1 MPDTTRLTQ
10 VKQEKRKVESMTHS
24 VSYTKDGDIG
34 IITINNPPVNAL
46 SYHVRQGLLESFTEA
61 NNDDTIATVLICDGR
76 TFIAGADITEFG
88 KPPQEPGFLGTMEV
102 IENLQK
108 PSVAAIHGTAL
119 GGGLETA
126 LCCHYRVAVPSA
138 RVGLPE
144 VALGLLPGGGGT
156 QRLPRLIGPEA
167 ALQAITSGVP
177 MAANQA
183 QKVGVI
189 DAIVDEGNLL
199 EGAKAF
205 ARTLVADGAPLKK
218 IRDLSDKVTGVNL
231 AIFDAARKQA
241 SKERRGFE
249 APQRCIDCV
258 EAACTLPFDEGLAKE
273 QELFRQVL
281 TSNQSAAQRHIFF
294 AERAAAK
301 VNDMPKDTKP
311 LAIKKVGIIGAGTMG
326 GGIAMNFVNAGIPV
340 TILETSQEFLDKG
353 LAVVRGNYERSA
365 KKGRFTTEQV
375 EQRLGLLTPTL
386 DYAAIGDVDMVIEAV
401 FENMDIKKEVFAKLD
416 AATKPACIL
425 ASNTS
430 TLDVN
435 EIASVTKR
443 PDKVIG
449 THFFSPA
456 NVMRLLEIVRG
467 EKTSFETLTT
477 AQAVAKAIN
486 KIGVVVGVCDGF
498 VGNRMLHYYG
508 GQAEFMLEEGCLP
521 QDIDDAIYDLGLAMG
536 PLAMGDLAGL
546 DVSWRIRQGRGLP
559 ERLPEGA
566 RYCGIPDLIC
576 EKGRFGQKTGAGYYK
591 YEKGDRTRYPDPE
604 IEALIVNYSKEKGI
618 ERRDIS
624 REEIVERS
632 MYALINE
639 GARIL
644 EEGIAQRASD
654 IDVIYV
660 YGYGF
665 PAYLGGPM
673 FYADTV
679 GVDKVYKRVCEF
691 SEQDPASWQP
701 APLLKKLA
709 EEGGKF
715 NS

>member
-1 MPDTTRLTQ
+1 MAGP
-10 VKQEKRKVESMTHS
+10 
-24 VSYTKDGDIG
+24 
-34 IITINNPPVNAL
+34 L
-46 SYHVRQGLLESFTEA
+46 SLV
-61 NNDDTIATVLICDGR
+61 
-76 TFIAGADITEFG
+76 G
-88 KPPQEPGFLGTMEV
+88 KPLQEPSFLGTMEV

-189 DAIVDEGNLL
+189 DAVVDEGNLL

-205 ARTLVADGAPLKK
+205 ARKLVADSAPLKK
-218 IRDLSDKVTGVNL
+218 VRDLSDKVTGVDL

-281 TSNQSAAQRHIFF
+281 TSDQSAAQRHIFF

-375 EQRLGLLTPTL
+375 EQRMGLLTPTV
-386 DYAAIGDVDMVIEAV
+386 DYADIADVDLIIEAV

-416 AATKPACIL
+416 AATKPECIL

-456 NVMRLLEIVRG
+456 NVMRLLEIVRS
-467 EKTSFETLTT
+467 EKTSFETLAT

-521 QDIDDAIYDLGLAMG
+521 HNIDDAIYDLGLAMG
-536 PLAMGDLAGL
+536 PLSMGDLAGL

-591 YEKGDRTRYPDPE
+591 YETGDRTRYPDPE
-604 IEALIVNYSKEKGI
+604 IETLIVNYSKEKGI

>member
-1 MPDTTRLTQ
+1 
-10 VKQEKRKVESMTHS
+10 MTHS

-34 IITINNPPVNAL
+34 IITVNNPPVNAL
-46 SYHVRQGLLESFTEA
+46 SHHVRQGLLESFIKA
-61 NNDDTIATVLICDGR
+61 NTDDTIATVLICDGR

-88 KPPQEPGFLGTMEV
+88 KPLQAPSFLGTMEV

-189 DAIVDEGNLL
+189 DAVVDEGNLL

-205 ARTLVADGAPLKK
+205 ARALVADGAPLKK
-218 IRDLSDKVTGVNL
+218 VRDLSDKVTGVDL
-231 AIFDAARKQA
+231 AIFDAARTQA

-365 KKGRFTTEQV
+365 KKGRFTAEQV
-375 EQRLGLLTPTL
+375 EQRMGLLTPTL

-416 AATKPACIL
+416 AATKPECIL

-435 EIASVTKR
+435 AIASVTKR

-467 EKTSFETLTT
+467 EKTSFETLAT
-477 AQAVAKAIN
+477 AQAVAKTIN

-521 QDIDDAIYDLGLAMG
+521 HNIDDAIYDLGLAMG
-536 PLAMGDLAGL
+536 PLSMGDLAGL

-576 EKGRFGQKTGAGYYK
+576 ERGRFGQKTGAGYYK

-604 IEALIVNYSKEKGI
+604 IEALIVNYSKAKGI
-618 ERRDIS
+618 QRRDIS

-639 GARIL
+639 GTRIL

-679 GVDKVYKRVCEF
+679 GLDKVYKRVCEF

-709 EEGGKF
+709 KEGGRF

>member
-1 MPDTTRLTQ
+1 
-10 VKQEKRKVESMTHS
+10 MTHS

-34 IITINNPPVNAL
+34 IITVNNPPVNAL
-46 SYHVRQGLLESFTEA
+46 SHHVRQGLLESFIEA
-61 NNDDTIATVLICDGR
+61 NTDDTIATVLICDGR

-88 KPPQEPGFLGTMEV
+88 KPLQAPSFLGTMEV

-126 LCCHYRVAVPSA
+126 LCCHYRVAVPST

-189 DAIVDEGNLL
+189 DAVVDEGNLL

-205 ARTLVADGAPLKK
+205 ARALVADGAPLKK
-218 IRDLSDKVTGVNL
+218 VRDLSDKVTGVDL
-231 AIFDAARKQA
+231 AIFDAARTQA

-365 KKGRFTTEQV
+365 KKGRFTAEQV
-375 EQRLGLLTPTL
+375 EQRMGLLTPTL

-401 FENMDIKKEVFAKLD
+401 FENMDIKKDVFAKLD
-416 AATKPACIL
+416 AATKPECIL

-435 EIASVTKR
+435 AIASVTKR

-467 EKTSFETLTT
+467 EKTSFETLAT
-477 AQAVAKAIN
+477 AQAVGKAIN

-521 QDIDDAIYDLGLAMG
+521 HNIDDAIYDLGLAMG
-536 PLAMGDLAGL
+536 PLSMGDLAGL

-576 EKGRFGQKTGAGYYK
+576 ERGRFGQKTGAGYYK

-604 IEALIVNYSKEKGI
+604 IEALIVNYSKAKGI
-618 ERRDIS
+618 QRRDIS
-624 REEIVERS
+624 REEIIERS

-679 GVDKVYKRVCEF
+679 GLDKVYKRVCEF

-709 EEGGKF
+709 KEGGRF

>member
-1 MPDTTRLTQ
+1 
-10 VKQEKRKVESMTHS
+10 MTHS

-34 IITINNPPVNAL
+34 IITVNNPPVNAL
-46 SYHVRQGLLESFTEA
+46 SHHVRQGLLESFIEA
-61 NNDDTIATVLICDGR
+61 NTDDTIATVLICDGR

-88 KPPQEPGFLGTMEV
+88 KPLQAPSFLGTMEV

-189 DAIVDEGNLL
+189 DAVVDEGNLL

-205 ARTLVADGAPLKK
+205 ARALVANGAPLKK
-218 IRDLSDKVTGVNL
+218 VRDLSDKVTGVDL
-231 AIFDAARKQA
+231 AIFDAARTQA

-353 LAVVRGNYERSA
+353 LAVVRGNYERSV
-365 KKGRFTTEQV
+365 KKGRFTAEQV
-375 EQRLGLLTPTL
+375 EQRMGLLTPTL

-416 AATKPACIL
+416 AATKPECIL

-435 EIASVTKR
+435 AIASVTKR

-467 EKTSFETLTT
+467 EKTSFETLAT

-521 QDIDDAIYDLGLAMG
+521 HNIDDAIYDLGLAMG
-536 PLAMGDLAGL
+536 PLSMGDLAGL

-576 EKGRFGQKTGAGYYK
+576 ERGRFGQKTGAGYYK

-604 IEALIVNYSKEKGI
+604 IEALIVNYSKAKGI
-618 ERRDIS
+618 QRRDIS

-679 GVDKVYKRVCEF
+679 GLDKVYKRVCEF

-709 EEGGKF
+709 KEGGRF

>member
-1 MPDTTRLTQ
+1 
-10 VKQEKRKVESMTHS
+10 MTHS

-34 IITINNPPVNAL
+34 IITVNNPPVNAL
-46 SYHVRQGLLESFTEA
+46 SHHVRRGLLESFIEA
-61 NNDDTIATVLICDGR
+61 NTDDTIATVLICDGR

-88 KPPQEPGFLGTMEV
+88 KPLQAPSFLGTMEV

-177 MAANQA
+177 MAAIQA

-189 DAIVDEGNLL
+189 DAVVDEGNLL

-205 ARTLVADGAPLKK
+205 ARALVADGAPLKK
-218 IRDLSDKVTGVNL
+218 VRDLSDKVTDVDL
-231 AIFDAARKQA
+231 AIFDAARTQA

-375 EQRLGLLTPTL
+375 EQRMGLLTPTI
-386 DYAAIGDVDMVIEAV
+386 DYADIGDVDLIIEAV
-401 FENMDIKKEVFAKLD
+401 FENMDIKKDVFAKLD
-416 AATKPACIL
+416 AATKPECIL

-435 EIASVTKR
+435 AIASVTKR
-443 PDKVIG
+443 PEKVIG

-467 EKTSFETLTT
+467 EKTSFETLAT

-521 QDIDDAIYDLGLAMG
+521 HNIDDAIYDLGLAMG
-536 PLAMGDLAGL
+536 PLSMGDLAGL

-591 YEKGDRTRYPDPE
+591 YQPGDRTRYPDPE
-604 IEALIVNYSKEKGI
+604 IEALIVNYSKAKGI
-618 ERRDIS
+618 QRRDIS
-624 REEIVERS
+624 REEIIERS

-673 FYADTV
+673 FYADTI
-679 GVDKVYKRVCEF
+679 GLDKVHKRVCEF

-709 EEGGKF
+709 KEGGRF

>member
-1 MPDTTRLTQ
+1 
-10 VKQEKRKVESMTHS
+10 MTHS

-34 IITINNPPVNAL
+34 IITVNNPPVNAL
-46 SYHVRQGLLESFTEA
+46 SHHVRQGLLESFIEA
-61 NNDDTIATVLICDGR
+61 NTDDTIATVLICDGR

-88 KPPQEPGFLGTMEV
+88 KPLQAPSFLGTMEV

-189 DAIVDEGNLL
+189 DAVVDEGNLL

-205 ARTLVADGAPLKK
+205 ARALVADGAPLKK
-218 IRDLSDKVTGVNL
+218 VRDLSDKVTGVDL
-231 AIFDAARKQA
+231 AIFDAARTQA

-340 TILETSQEFLDKG
+340 TILETSQEFLGKG

-375 EQRLGLLTPTL
+375 EQRMGLLTPTL

-401 FENMDIKKEVFAKLD
+401 FENMDIKKDVFAKLD
-416 AATKPACIL
+416 AATKPECIL

-435 EIASVTKR
+435 AIASVTKR

-467 EKTSFETLTT
+467 EKTSFETLAT
-477 AQAVAKAIN
+477 AQAVGKAIN

-521 QDIDDAIYDLGLAMG
+521 HNIDDAIYDLGLAMG
-536 PLAMGDLAGL
+536 PLSMGDLAGL

-576 EKGRFGQKTGAGYYK
+576 ERGRFGQKTGAGYYK

-604 IEALIVNYSKEKGI
+604 IEALIVNYSKAKGI
-618 ERRDIS
+618 QRRDIS
-624 REEIVERS
+624 REEIIERS

-679 GVDKVYKRVCEF
+679 GLDKVYKRVCEF

-709 EEGGKF
+709 KEGGRF

>member
-1 MPDTTRLTQ
+1 
-10 VKQEKRKVESMTHS
+10 MTHS

-34 IITINNPPVNAL
+34 IITVNNPPVNAL
-46 SYHVRQGLLESFTEA
+46 SHHVRQGLLESFIEA
-61 NNDDTIATVLICDGR
+61 NTDDTIATVLICDGR

-88 KPPQEPGFLGTMEV
+88 KPLQAPSFLGTMEV

-177 MAANQA
+177 MVANQA

-189 DAIVDEGNLL
+189 DAVVDEGNLL

-205 ARTLVADGAPLKK
+205 ARALVADGAPLKK
-218 IRDLSDKVTGVNL
+218 VRDLSDKVTGVDL
-231 AIFDAARKQA
+231 AIFDAARTQA

-340 TILETSQEFLDKG
+340 TILETSQEFLGKG

-375 EQRLGLLTPTL
+375 EQCMGLLTPTL

-401 FENMDIKKEVFAKLD
+401 FENMDIKKDVFAKLD
-416 AATKPACIL
+416 AATKPECIL

-435 EIASVTKR
+435 AIASVTKR
-443 PDKVIG
+443 PEKVIG

-467 EKTSFETLTT
+467 EKTSFETLAT

-521 QDIDDAIYDLGLAMG
+521 HNIDDAIYDLGLAMG
-536 PLAMGDLAGL
+536 PLSMGDLAGL

-591 YEKGDRTRYPDPE
+591 YQPGDRTRYPDPE
-604 IEALIVNYSKEKGI
+604 IESLIVNYSKAKGI
-618 ERRDIS
+618 QRRDIS

-673 FYADTV
+673 FYADTI
-679 GVDKVYKRVCEF
+679 GLDKVYKRVCEF

-709 EEGGKF
+709 KEGGRF

>member
-1 MPDTTRLTQ
+1 
-10 VKQEKRKVESMTHS
+10 MTHS

-34 IITINNPPVNAL
+34 IITVNNPPVNAL
-46 SYHVRQGLLESFTEA
+46 SHHVRQGLLESFIEA
-61 NNDDTIATVLICDGR
+61 NTDDTIATVLICDGR

-88 KPPQEPGFLGTMEV
+88 KPLQAPSFLGTMEV

-189 DAIVDEGNLL
+189 DAVVDEGNLL

-205 ARTLVADGAPLKK
+205 ARALVADGAPLKK
-218 IRDLSDKVTGVNL
+218 VRDLSDKVTGVDL
-231 AIFDAARKQA
+231 AIFDAARTQA

-353 LAVVRGNYERSA
+353 LAVVRGNYERSV
-365 KKGRFTTEQV
+365 KKGRFTAEQV
-375 EQRLGLLTPTL
+375 EQRMGLLTPTL

-416 AATKPACIL
+416 AATKPECIL

-435 EIASVTKR
+435 AIASVTKR

-467 EKTSFETLTT
+467 EKTSFETLAT

-521 QDIDDAIYDLGLAMG
+521 HNIDDAIYDLGLAMG
-536 PLAMGDLAGL
+536 PLSMGDLAGL

-576 EKGRFGQKTGAGYYK
+576 ERGRFGQKTGAGYYK

-604 IEALIVNYSKEKGI
+604 IEALIVNYSKAKGI
-618 ERRDIS
+618 QRRDIS

-679 GVDKVYKRVCEF
+679 GLDKVYKRVCEF

-709 EEGGKF
+709 KEGGRF

>member
-1 MPDTTRLTQ
+1 M
-10 VKQEKRKVESMTHS
+10 SHS
-24 VSYTKDGDIG
+24 VTYTKDGDIG
-34 IITINNPPVNAL
+34 IIAVNNPPVNAL
-46 SYHVRQGLLESFTEA
+46 SQHVRQGLLESFTEA

-88 KPPQEPGFLGTMEV
+88 KPLQPPDFLETMEI
-102 IENLQK
+102 IENLSK
-108 PSVAAIHGTAL
+108 PAVAAIHGTAL

-144 VALGLLPGGGGT
+144 VTLGLLPGGGGT

-167 ALQAITSGVP
+167 ALAAITSGTP
-177 MAANQA
+177 MKAGQA
-183 QKVGVI
+183 HAVGVI
-189 DAIVDEGNLL
+189 DQIVDEGNLL

-205 ARTLVADGAPLKK
+205 ARKLVAEGAKLNKV
-218 IRDLSDKVTGVNL
+218 RDLNDKVTGVDL
-231 AIFDAARKQA
+231 AIFETARKQA
-241 SKERRGFE
+241 HKTRRGFE

-258 EAACTLPFDEGLAKE
+258 EAACTLPFDEGLARE

-281 TSNQSAAQRHIFF
+281 TSNQSAAQLHIFF

-301 VNDMPKDTKP
+301 VNDMPKGTKT
-311 LAIKKVGIIGAGTMG
+311 LGIKKVGIIGAGTMG

-365 KKGRFTTEQV
+365 KRGRFTAEQV
-375 EQRLGLLTPTL
+375 GQRMGLVTSTL
-386 DYAAIGDVDMVIEAV
+386 DYAGLGDVDLIVEAV
-401 FENMDIKKEVFAKLD
+401 FENMDVKKEVFAKLD
-416 AATKPACIL
+416 TVTKPECIL
-425 ASNTS
+425 ATNTS
-430 TLDVN
+430 TLDVD

-467 EKTSFETLTT
+467 AKTSFETLATT
-477 AQAVAKAIN
+477 QAVAKAIQ
-486 KIGVVVGVCDGF
+486 KVGVVVGVCDGF
-498 VGNRMLHYYG
+498 VGNRMLHQYG
-508 GQAEFMLEEGCLP
+508 AQAQYLLEEGCLP
-521 QDIDDAIYDLGLAMG
+521 QDVDGAVYELGLAMG
-536 PLAMGDLAGL
+536 PMAMGDLAGL
-546 DVSWRIRQGRGLP
+546 DVGWRIRQGKGLP
-559 ERLPEGA
+559 ASLPESA
-566 RYCGIPDLIC
+566 RYNAIADRIC
-576 EKGRFGQKTGAGYYK
+576 ELGRYGQKTGAGYYR
-591 YEKGDRTRYPDPE
+591 YEQGDRTPHPDPA
-604 IEALIVNYSKEKGI
+604 IEELIINYSKEKGI
-618 ERRDIS
+618 ERRTIS
-624 REEIVERS
+624 REEIVERL

-639 GARIL
+639 GAKIL

-679 GVDKVYKRVCEF
+679 GLKKVYERVCLLA
-691 SEQDPASWQP
+691 EQDPASWQP

-709 EEGGKF
+709 EEGGTF
-715 NS
+715 H

>member
-1 MPDTTRLTQ
+1 
-10 VKQEKRKVESMTHS
+10 MTHS

-34 IITINNPPVNAL
+34 IITVNNPPVNAL
-46 SYHVRQGLLESFTEA
+46 SHHVRQGLLESFIKA
-61 NNDDTIATVLICDGR
+61 NTDDTIATVLICDGR

-88 KPPQEPGFLGTMEV
+88 KPLQAPSFLGTMEV

-189 DAIVDEGNLL
+189 DAVVDEGNLL

-205 ARTLVADGAPLKK
+205 ARALVADGAPLKK
-218 IRDLSDKVTGVNL
+218 VRDLSDKVTGVDL
-231 AIFDAARKQA
+231 AIFDAARTQA

-365 KKGRFTTEQV
+365 KKGRFTAEQV
-375 EQRLGLLTPTL
+375 EQRMGLLTPTL

-416 AATKPACIL
+416 AATKPECIL

-435 EIASVTKR
+435 AIASVTKR
-443 PDKVIG
+443 PEKVIG

-467 EKTSFETLTT
+467 EKTSFETLAT

-521 QDIDDAIYDLGLAMG
+521 HNIDDAIYDLGLAMG
-536 PLAMGDLAGL
+536 PLSMGDLAGL

-576 EKGRFGQKTGAGYYK
+576 ERGRFGQKTGAGYYK

-604 IEALIVNYSKEKGI
+604 IEALIVNYSKAKGI
-618 ERRDIS
+618 QRRDIS

-639 GARIL
+639 GTRIL

-673 FYADTV
+673 FYADTI
-679 GVDKVYKRVCEF
+679 GLDKVYKRVCEF

-709 EEGGKF
+709 KEGGRF

>member
-1 MPDTTRLTQ
+1 
-10 VKQEKRKVESMTHS
+10 MTHS

-34 IITINNPPVNAL
+34 IITVNNPPVNAL
-46 SYHVRQGLLESFTEA
+46 SHHVRQGLLESFIEA
-61 NNDDTIATVLICDGR
+61 NTDDTIATVLICDGR

-88 KPPQEPGFLGTMEV
+88 KPLQAPSFLGTMEV

-189 DAIVDEGNLL
+189 DAVVDEGNLL

-205 ARTLVADGAPLKK
+205 ARALVADGAPLKK
-218 IRDLSDKVTGVNL
+218 VRDLSDKVTGVDL
-231 AIFDAARKQA
+231 AIFDAARTQA

-365 KKGRFTTEQV
+365 KKGRFTAEQV
-375 EQRLGLLTPTL
+375 EQRMGLLTPTL

-416 AATKPACIL
+416 AATKPECIL

-435 EIASVTKR
+435 AIASVTKR
-443 PDKVIG
+443 PEKVIG

-467 EKTSFETLTT
+467 EKTSFETLAT

-521 QDIDDAIYDLGLAMG
+521 HNIDDAIYDLGLAMG
-536 PLAMGDLAGL
+536 PLSMGDLAGL

-576 EKGRFGQKTGAGYYK
+576 ERGRFGQKTGAGYYK

-604 IEALIVNYSKEKGI
+604 IEALIVNYSKAKGI
-618 ERRDIS
+618 QRRDIS
-624 REEIVERS
+624 REEIIERS

-673 FYADTV
+673 FYADTI
-679 GVDKVYKRVCEF
+679 GLDKVYKRVCEF

-709 EEGGKF
+709 KEGGRF

>member
-1 MPDTTRLTQ
+1 
-10 VKQEKRKVESMTHS
+10 MTHS

-34 IITINNPPVNAL
+34 IITVNNPPVNAL
-46 SYHVRQGLLESFTEA
+46 SHHVRQGLLESFIEA
-61 NNDDTIATVLICDGR
+61 NTDDTIATVLICDGR

-88 KPPQEPGFLGTMEV
+88 KPLQAPSFLGTMEV

-189 DAIVDEGNLL
+189 DAVVDEGNLL

-205 ARTLVADGAPLKK
+205 ARALVADGAPLKK
-218 IRDLSDKVTGVNL
+218 VRDLSDKVTGVDL
-231 AIFDAARKQA
+231 AIFDAARTQA

-365 KKGRFTTEQV
+365 KKGRFTAEQV
-375 EQRLGLLTPTL
+375 EQRMGLLTPTL

-416 AATKPACIL
+416 AATKHECIL

-435 EIASVTKR
+435 AIASVTKR

-467 EKTSFETLTT
+467 EKTSFETLAT
-477 AQAVAKAIN
+477 AQAVAKTIN

-521 QDIDDAIYDLGLAMG
+521 HNIDDAIYDLGLAMG
-536 PLAMGDLAGL
+536 PLSMGDLAGL

-576 EKGRFGQKTGAGYYK
+576 ERGRFGQKTGAGYYK

-604 IEALIVNYSKEKGI
+604 IEALIVNYSKAKGI
-618 ERRDIS
+618 QRRDIS

-679 GVDKVYKRVCEF
+679 GLDKVYKRVCEF

-709 EEGGKF
+709 KEGGRF

>member
-1 MPDTTRLTQ
+1 
-10 VKQEKRKVESMTHS
+10 MTHS

-34 IITINNPPVNAL
+34 IITVNNPPVNAL
-46 SYHVRQGLLESFTEA
+46 SHHVRQGLLESFIEA
-61 NNDDTIATVLICDGR
+61 NTDDTIATVLICDGR

-88 KPPQEPGFLGTMEV
+88 KPLQAPSFLGTMEV

-189 DAIVDEGNLL
+189 DAVVDEGNLL

-205 ARTLVADGAPLKK
+205 ARALVADGAPLKK
-218 IRDLSDKVTGVNL
+218 VRDLSDKVTGVDL
-231 AIFDAARKQA
+231 TIFDVARTQA

-340 TILETSQEFLDKG
+340 TILETSREFLGKG

-365 KKGRFTTEQV
+365 KKGRFTAEQV
-375 EQRLGLLTPTL
+375 EQRMGLLTPTL

-401 FENMDIKKEVFAKLD
+401 FENMEIKKDVFAKLD
-416 AATKPACIL
+416 AATKPECIL

-435 EIASVTKR
+435 AIASVTKR

-467 EKTSFETLTT
+467 EKTSFETLAT
-477 AQAVAKAIN
+477 AQAVGKAIN

-521 QDIDDAIYDLGLAMG
+521 HNIDDAIYDLGLAMG
-536 PLAMGDLAGL
+536 PLSMGDLAGL

-576 EKGRFGQKTGAGYYK
+576 ERGRFGQKTGAGYYK

-604 IEALIVNYSKEKGI
+604 IEALIVNYSKAKGI
-618 ERRDIS
+618 QRRDIS
-624 REEIVERS
+624 REEIIERS

-673 FYADTV
+673 FYADTI
-679 GVDKVYKRVCEF
+679 GLDKVYKRVCEF

-709 EEGGKF
+709 KEGGRF

>member
-1 MPDTTRLTQ
+1 
-10 VKQEKRKVESMTHS
+10 MTHS

-34 IITINNPPVNAL
+34 IITVNNPPVNAL
-46 SYHVRQGLLESFTEA
+46 SHHVRQGLLESFIEA
-61 NNDDTIATVLICDGR
+61 NTDDTIATVLICDGR

-88 KPPQEPGFLGTMEV
+88 KPLQAPSFLGTMEV

-189 DAIVDEGNLL
+189 DAVVDEGNLL

-205 ARTLVADGAPLKK
+205 ARALVADGAPLKK
-218 IRDLSDKVTGVNL
+218 VRDLSDKVTGVDL
-231 AIFDAARKQA
+231 AIFDAARTQA

-353 LAVVRGNYERSA
+353 LAVVRGNYERSV
-365 KKGRFTTEQV
+365 KKGRFTAEQV
-375 EQRLGLLTPTL
+375 EQRMGLLTPTL

-416 AATKPACIL
+416 AATKPECIL

-435 EIASVTKR
+435 AIASVTKR

-467 EKTSFETLTT
+467 EKTSFETLAT
-477 AQAVAKAIN
+477 AQAVAKTIN

-521 QDIDDAIYDLGLAMG
+521 HNIDDAIYDLGLAMG
-536 PLAMGDLAGL
+536 PLSMGDLAGL

-576 EKGRFGQKTGAGYYK
+576 ERGRFGQKTGAGYYK

-604 IEALIVNYSKEKGI
+604 IEALIVNYSKAKGI
-618 ERRDIS
+618 QRRDIS
-624 REEIVERS
+624 REEIIERS

-679 GVDKVYKRVCEF
+679 GLDKVYKRVCEF

-709 EEGGKF
+709 KEGGRF